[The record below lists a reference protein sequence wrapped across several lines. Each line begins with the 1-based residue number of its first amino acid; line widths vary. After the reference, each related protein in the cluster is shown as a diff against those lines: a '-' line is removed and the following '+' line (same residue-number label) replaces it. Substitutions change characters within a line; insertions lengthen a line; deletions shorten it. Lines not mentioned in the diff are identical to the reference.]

1 MINKMEAVVYT
12 APNEMTFYTDYKP
25 TQIDR
30 DDDVLL
36 RIESVGICGSDM
48 HAYHGKDPRRNP
60 GLILGHEFCGEIVE
74 GIHKGQKVT
83 GNPLITWREMRVL
96 PSR

>member
-1 MINKMEAVVYT
+1 MIDKMEAVVYT
-12 APNEMTFYTDYKP
+12 APNEMTFINDYHS

-48 HAYHGKDPRRNP
+48 HAFHGKDPRSNP

-74 GIHKGQKVT
+74 GTHKGQKVT
-83 GNPLITWREMRVL
+83 ELMSQN
-96 PSR
+96 